1 MNDNERDVVAD
12 ELPADAEPADETAQA
27 EQVGPVQQAMPS
39 EPVDEESTKQSA
51 QQNYDDWKN
60 REALELSRVKT
71 QLLHPNNKF
80 VRKAGLS
87 FGWKPETVLSRMERA
102 LPSVLEQILYLRVG
116 VDFRLM
122 PETFSKILREYLGV
136 RELQLV
142 DLKPLGNTE
151 SKFDET
157 VRFLASVLSILDKES
172 LDYPGS
178 GVSTLVATR
187 IAKRYGPD
195 HVIHIL
201 DSVMTNL
208 DAIRE
213 FLGFR
218 SASDDRM
225 FGIAMSFLAY
235 AIMDDDNASWDDLS
249 VMEYF
254 ENPSRIQEWKGWRSE
269 RIAAKKSRAARKGG
283 S

>member
-27 EQVGPVQQAMPS
+27 EQAGPVQQAVPS
-39 EPVDEESTKQSA
+39 EAVDEESTKQSV
-51 QQNYDDWKN
+51 QQNYEDWKN
-60 REALELSRVKT
+60 REGLELSRVKT

-80 VRKAGLS
+80 VRKASLS

-102 LPSVLEQILYLRVG
+102 LPSVLEQVLYLRVG
-116 VDFRLM
+116 VDFRLL

-142 DLKPLGNTE
+142 DLKPLGTTE

-178 GVSTLVATR
+178 GLSTLVATR

-195 HVIHIL
+195 HVIYIL

-218 SASDDRM
+218 SASDERM